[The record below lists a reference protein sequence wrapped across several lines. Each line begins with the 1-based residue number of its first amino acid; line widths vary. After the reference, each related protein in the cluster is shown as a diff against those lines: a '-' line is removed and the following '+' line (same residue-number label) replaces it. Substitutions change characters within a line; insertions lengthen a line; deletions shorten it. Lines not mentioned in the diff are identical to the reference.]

1 MNHTTGLMQL
11 MVIKWSDGKGKEG
24 MLGAALYEKKKKK
37 GLIAQLSL
45 KNRNAQIES
54 FWVKIRHQGNKG
66 NFVVGVQ

>member
-1 MNHTTGLMQL
+1 MGKARKECWGLPSM
-11 MVIKWSDGKGKEG
+11 K
-24 MLGAALYEKKKKK
+24 KKKKK